1 MSLKDIDYLSPKIS
15 LFYYGRRRHSAIFGG
30 ILTLIMIIVC
40 FLYIIY
46 LFSEVYLHT
55 SSTIQYYRH
64 FFTEPYIYLF
74 NNTKGIFH
82 YFQIYN
88 PKNNSHLSSFDSKY
102 IRVFMSQIQEEY
114 KTNPELLSNTE
125 HWVYDNCREGIDNK
139 YISAEL
145 FKNISFKNGLCLR
158 YYYNINDKNYY
169 PIEDNINFKYPNI
182 TSSGVNIDYS
192 ISTIIEKCNN
202 DSVLTKLFGTCGN
215 KIEIENYFTQNY
227 GINFNILTS
236 EISPSDYG
244 NQIYNFIYGIS
255 YPLKRKKIIE
265 NNLIISPLKIDINGG
280 VFFPTRKQNQTY
292 SFYDNYIFAE
302 ERNENSGI
310 VSIYKFCLTQSG
322 YVFKSTYLTIYD
334 SFPNIGGIIQ
344 LIYYIFFGINFILNR
359 YTIIDDT
366 KKLFFTLHNDEIVNG
381 GIQIKKFT
389 SIVNNL
395 RKNFIKKTNKNINFT
410 KNPSKLKNKFTNNA
424 SDSFFQKNFENDNN
438 KSLSIFPFIFDKDVN
453 LNKSKQIVNINI
465 PEKKLIFGNSDI
477 IIEKTKSKTFK
488 DKILKDDL
496 INSNNEL
503 KLEKKS
509 EKEKNEKDKNEMIVD
524 SEKSSNNSDNNNS
537 IKNNLDI
544 NLNLQKKE
552 IIKIRKNNHKIKNK
566 LPFHRSSPNGFV
578 DSDILFFKILLQK
591 YFDYKK
597 KQFIYEPVTID
608 QVDTYF
614 KFSKYLASILCYKK
628 PRHYY
633 RTLTKF
639 RKKLLSEE
647 HFFRTHNFLYLFEKC
662 FDIQESQKID
672 IIELYKNL

>member
-15 LFYYGRRRHSAIFGG
+15 LFFYGRRRHSAIFGG
-30 ILTLIMIIVC
+30 FLTIIMIIVC
-40 FLYIIY
+40 FIYITY

-64 FFTEPYIYLF
+64 YFTEPYIYLF

-88 PKNNSHLSSFDSKY
+88 PENNSDLSSFNSKY

-114 KTNPELLSNTE
+114 KTNPELLSETE

-158 YYYNINDKNYY
+158 YYYNSDNKNYY

-182 TSSGVNIDYS
+182 TSSGINMDYS

-202 DSVLTKLFGTCGN
+202 NSVLTKLFGKCGN
-215 KIEIENYFTQNY
+215 KIEIENYFTNNY

-244 NQIYNFIYGIS
+244 SQIYNFIYGIS

-265 NNLIISPLKIDINGG
+265 NHLIISPLKIDINAGI
-280 VFFPTRKQNQTY
+280 FFPTRKQNQTY
-292 SFYDNYIFAE
+292 SFYDYYIIAE

-359 YTIIDDT
+359 FTIIDDT
-366 KKLFFTLHNDEIVNG
+366 KKLFFTLHNDEIING
-381 GIQIKKFT
+381 GAHIKKFT
-389 SIVNNL
+389 NMVNNL
-395 RKNFIKKTNKNINFT
+395 RKYYRKNTIKNITYFKNTQNKNNS
-410 KNPSKLKNKFTNNA
+410 NNKKDYDFNKYTNNVN
-424 SDSFFQKNFENDNN
+424 DSFLQKNFENDNN
-438 KSLSIFPFIFDKDVN
+438 KSLSIFPFIFDKEIN
-453 LNKSKQIVNINI
+453 FYKSKQIDNIHQ
-465 PEKKLIFGNSDI
+465 KKLILDNSDI
-477 IIEKTKSKTFK
+477 IEKRKCQTFK
-488 DKILKDDL
+488 DKILKEDL
-496 INSNNEL
+496 FKLNNEL
-503 KLEKKS
+503 KMV
-509 EKEKNEKDKNEMIVD
+509 KNEMIKD
-524 SEKSSNNSDNNNS
+524 SNNSNNDSYYNNSNNNNLN
-537 IKNNLDI
+537 NNLNI
-544 NLNLQKKE
+544 KKQE

-566 LPFHRSSPNGFV
+566 LLSRKSMPNGSI
-578 DSDILFFKILLQK
+578 DTDILFFKILLQK

-597 KQFIYEPVTID
+597 RNFIYETVSIS
-608 QVDTYF
+608 QVNTF
-614 KFSKYLASILCYKK
+614 FTFGNFLASYFCYKK
-628 PRHYY
+628 PKQYY
-633 RTLTKF
+633 KILTKF
-639 RKKLLSEE
+639 RQKLLSEE